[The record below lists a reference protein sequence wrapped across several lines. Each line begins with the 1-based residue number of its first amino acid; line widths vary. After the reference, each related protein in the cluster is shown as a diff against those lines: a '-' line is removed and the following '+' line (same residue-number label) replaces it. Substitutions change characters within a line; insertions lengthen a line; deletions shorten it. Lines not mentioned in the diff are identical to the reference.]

1 MKKEKVKE
9 RIIRVASDLFY
20 RQGFNSTGINQII
33 AEADI
38 AIGSLY
44 NHFSS
49 KNDLLQAYLFKEE
62 SEWFKGFEVYS
73 AKISGSREKI
83 LSLIDYRKSLQKSSK
98 FAGCHFIKI
107 ISEVGDSSPVVSDFV
122 KQHKLKQKEMIR
134 KLIDEYAENKK
145 NIDADLMTENIFL
158 LIEGAVVSS
167 TINKNPDSFDR
178 IRKMIEAQLS

>member
-1 MKKEKVKE
+1 MKKEKARE
-9 RIIRVASDLFY
+9 RILRTAAELFY

-49 KNDLLQAYLFKEE
+49 KNDLLQAYLIKEE
-62 SEWFKGFEVYS
+62 NEWFRGFEEHS
-73 AKISGSREKI
+73 SKIKESREKL
-83 LSLIDYRKSLQKSSK
+83 LSLISYRKKLQKSSG

-107 ISEVGDSSPVVSDFV
+107 ASETGDHIPSVSDFV
-122 KQHKLKQKEMIR
+122 KSHKEKQK
-134 KLIDEYAENKK
+134 KLIQDLVARYAMNHPL
-145 NIDADLMTENIFL
+145 DADQISQHIFL

-167 TINKNPDSFDR
+167 TISKKADPFDEVQK
-178 IRKMIEAQLS
+178 ITEAMLP

>member
-1 MKKEKVKE
+1 MKKEKVQD

-49 KNDLLQAYLFKEE
+49 KNDLLQAYLIKEE
-62 SEWFKGFEVYS
+62 VEWFRDFEEYS
-73 AKISGSREKI
+73 AKISDSRQKL
-83 LSLIDYRKSLQKSSK
+83 LSLVEYRKKLQKSSK

-107 ISEVGDSSPVVSDFV
+107 IAEVGDSSPVISDFV
-122 KQHKLKQKEMIR
+122 KKHKGKQKEMIR
-134 KLIDEYAENKK
+134 SLVKEYDEHHK
-145 NIDADLMTENIFL
+145 NTDTDLVTEHIFL
-158 LIEGAVVSS
+158 LIEGAVITS
-167 TINKNPDSFDR
+167 TIHKNTDSFDH
-178 IRKMIEAQLS
+178 IQKMIEAQLS

>member
-1 MKKEKVKE
+1 MKKEKARE
-9 RIIRVASDLFY
+9 RILKTAAELFY

-49 KNDLLQAYLFKEE
+49 KNDLLQAYLIKEE
-62 SEWFKGFEVYS
+62 NEWFRGFEEHS
-73 AKISGSREKI
+73 AAISDPGKKII
-83 LSLIDYRKSLQKSSK
+83 SLITYRKKLQKTSG

-107 ISEVGDSSPVVSDFV
+107 ASETGESIPAVSDFV
-122 KQHKLKQKEMIR
+122 KSHKEKQK
-134 KLIDEYAENKK
+134 KLIREMVQQYAQNSAL
-145 NIDADLMTENIFL
+145 DADQLSEHIFL

-167 TINKNPDSFDR
+167 TISKKASPFDH
-178 IRKMIEAQLS
+178 IQKITEAMLP

>member
-1 MKKEKVKE
+1 MKKEKVQE

-49 KNDLLQAYLFKEE
+49 KNDLLQTYLAKEE
-62 SEWFKGFEVYS
+62 TEWFSGFEAHS
-73 AKISGSREKI
+73 AKISDPVEKI
-83 LSLIDYRKSLQKSSK
+83 FSLISYRKQLQQSSQ

-107 ISEVGDSSPVVSDFV
+107 IAETGESSPSVSDFV
-122 KQHKLKQKEMIR
+122 KLHKAKQKEMIR
-134 KLIDEYAENKK
+134 KMVDEYAETRSD
-145 NIDADLMTENIFL
+145 IDVDLVTENIFL
-158 LIEGAVVSS
+158 LIEGAVVTS
-167 TINKNPDSFDR
+167 TINKNTDSFDL
-178 IRKMIEAQLS
+178 IQKMIEAQLS

>member
-44 NHFSS
+44 NHFTS
-49 KNDLLQAYLFKEE
+49 KNDLLQAYLIKEE
-62 SEWFKGFEVYS
+62 LEWFKGFEDHT
-73 AKISGSREKI
+73 AQISEPKKKI
-83 LSLIDYRKSLQKSSK
+83 LSLIDYRKKLQKSSK

-107 ISEVGDSSPVVSDFV
+107 IAELGDSSPVVSDFA
-122 KQHKLKQKEMIR
+122 KKHKGKQKEMVR
-134 KLIDEYAENKK
+134 TLVSGYAENKK
-145 NIDADLMTENIFL
+145 DLNADLITESIFL
-158 LIEGAVVSS
+158 LIEGAVVTS
-167 TINKNPDSFDR
+167 TIDKNTDSFNA
-178 IRKMIEAQLS
+178 IQQIIEAQLP

>member
-1 MKKEKVKE
+1 MKKEKVQD

-49 KNDLLQAYLFKEE
+49 KNDLLQAYLIKEE
-62 SEWFKGFEVYS
+62 AEWFKGFEEYS
-73 AKISGSREKI
+73 AKISGPRQKL
-83 LSLIDYRKSLQKSSK
+83 LSLVEYRKKLQKSSK

-107 ISEVGDSSPVVSDFV
+107 IAEVGDTSPVISDFV
-122 KQHKLKQKEMIR
+122 KKHKGKQKEMIR
-134 KLIDEYAENKK
+134 SLVIEYDEN
-145 NIDADLMTENIFL
+145 NNSTDTDLVTEHIFL
-158 LIEGAVVSS
+158 LIEGAVITS
-167 TINKNPDSFDR
+167 TINKNTDSFDH
-178 IRKMIEAQLS
+178 IQKMIEAQLS

>member
-1 MKKEKVKE
+1 MKKEKVQD

-49 KNDLLQAYLFKEE
+49 KNDLLQAYLIKQEV
-62 SEWFKGFEVYS
+62 EWFRGFEEYS
-73 AKISGSREKI
+73 VKISEPRQK
-83 LSLIDYRKSLQKSSK
+83 LFSLVDYRKKLQKSSK

-107 ISEVGDSSPVVSDFV
+107 IDEVGDSSPVISDFV
-122 KQHKLKQKEMIR
+122 KKHKSKQKEMIR
-134 KLIDEYAENKK
+134 SLVREYDENK
-145 NIDADLMTENIFL
+145 NNTDTDLVTEHIFL
-158 LIEGAVVSS
+158 LIEGAVITS
-167 TINKNPDSFDR
+167 TINKNTDPFDH
-178 IRKMIEAQLS
+178 IQKMIEAQLP

>member
-1 MKKEKVKE
+1 MKKEKVQE

-49 KNDLLQAYLFKEE
+49 KNDLLQAYLTKEE
-62 SEWFKGFEVYS
+62 LEWFKGFEEHS
-73 AKISGSREKI
+73 AKVSGPREKI
-83 LSLIDYRKSLQKSSK
+83 LALIDYRKKLQVSSK

-107 ISEVGDSSPVVSDFV
+107 VSEVGDSSPAVSDFV

-134 KLIDEYAENKK
+134 KLTGDYAENKK
-145 NIDADLMTENIFL
+145 NINADLITENIFL
-158 LIEGAVVSS
+158 LIEGAVVTS
-167 TINKNPDSFDR
+167 TINKNPDSFDQ
-178 IRKMIEAQLS
+178 IQKMIEAQLP